1 VLDEKNFTEPR
12 LVIFRDKTNLMNSQG
27 MIVAEKEVLFDV
39 VVVSVVDGLIA
50 LLAAYYVFYVR
61 YPKST
66 PATGFLLFLQ
76 EIILDTPE
84 RSKKTS
90 TYASLINSII
100 D

>member
-1 VLDEKNFTEPR
+1 
-12 LVIFRDKTNLMNSQG
+12 

-39 VVVSVVDGLIA
+39 VVDGFSVVDGLIA
-50 LLAAYYVFYVR
+50 LLVVYYVFYVK

-66 PATGFLLFLQ
+66 PATGFLLFLHK
-76 EIILDTPE
+76 IILDVPE

>member
-1 VLDEKNFTEPR
+1 M
-12 LVIFRDKTNLMNSQG
+12 MNSQG
-27 MIVAEKEVLFDV
+27 VIVAEKEVLFDV
-39 VVVSVVDGLIA
+39 IVNGFSVVDGLIA
-50 LLAAYYVFYVR
+50 LLAAYYVFYVK

-66 PATGFLLFLQ
+66 PAAGFLLFLQ
-76 EIILDTPE
+76 EIILDSPE